1 MRYNIIM
8 SMIKR
13 AKSGRIK
20 EVVNNKTKKA
30 EAFEEINEDVELVW
44 NQAVI
49 KDVLDVP
56 TVNPYDVAVN
66 LDDDDDDG
74 VIAVRV

>member
-1 MRYNIIM
+1 M

-30 EAFEEINEDVELVW
+30 EVLEEMNEDVEFVW

-56 TVNPYDVAVN
+56 TVNTHDVSIN

>member
-1 MRYNIIM
+1 M

-30 EAFEEINEDVELVW
+30 EVLEEIEDSQLVW

-56 TVNPYDVAVN
+56 TFNPQDISIN

>member
-1 MRYNIIM
+1 M

-30 EAFEEINEDVELVW
+30 EVLEEMNEDVEFVW

-56 TVNPYDVAVN
+56 TVNTHDVSIN

-74 VIAVRV
+74 VIAVRVW